1 MHRNQGNGLS
11 ADEKANRERFQMLCE
26 RAQNGEADTL
36 TLLPKWASAHFGKPA
51 LKTVGDVTTYIND
64 PRLTREIQALER
76 HLFANPDERAPWHGD
91 ELVAALRRVAG
102 KPLSGA

>member
-1 MHRNQGNGLS
+1 
-11 ADEKANRERFQMLCE
+11 
-26 RAQNGEADTL
+26 
-36 TLLPKWASAHFGKPA
+36 
-51 LKTVGDVTTYIND
+51 VGDVTTYIND